1 MGAPL
6 HFTQLPSYLDRSGC
20 SMAESQAARDAGL
33 VLQRTEVTETP
44 RKRQRLFY
52 GRAVHSPGGSR
63 RLVEVCDVKFEPSP
77 DKENK
82 YEKAKRS
89 KRNSA
94 ERAKLRRKADAV
106 EDARFRAAEAARLK
120 QHRAM
125 QWIQQRIQQ

>member
-1 MGAPL
+1 
-6 HFTQLPSYLDRSGC
+6 
-20 SMAESQAARDAGL
+20 MAESRAACEAGVML
-33 VLQRTEVTETP
+33 LRTEVTETP

-52 GRAVHSPGGSR
+52 SRAVHSPGGSR

>member
-1 MGAPL
+1 MRGRR
-6 HFTQLPSYLDRSGC
+6 DV
-20 SMAESQAARDAGL
+20 AAHR
-33 VLQRTEVTETP
+33 QTEVTETP

>member
-1 MGAPL
+1 
-6 HFTQLPSYLDRSGC
+6 
-20 SMAESQAARDAGL
+20 MAVQFIRRAARDDSLRSAM
-33 VLQRTEVTETP
+33 
-44 RKRQRLFY
+44 
-52 GRAVHSPGGSR
+52 SS
-63 RLVEVCDVKFEPSP
+63 KFEPSP

-94 ERAKLRRKADAV
+94 ERAKLRRKADAG